1 MVGFT
6 WLNGH
11 AASSGRLKMSLDT
24 TTIRWHIADPLRRVL
39 LPGDALPLAEW
50 LRDGTATIV
59 KDGPHRAV
67 YRVRLPDLDCH
78 VKHYRLLGW
87 RSRVRQMLRPCK
99 ARREFALAADITAR
113 DVPTPVPLAWGV
125 EGNGR
130 GPAAS
135 WVITETVADAVPL
148 VAFLEQ
154 TLPTLCLSRQPASRQ
169 RLAPAR
175 RPCV

>member
-50 LRDGTATIV
+50 LRDGTATII

-67 YRVRLPDLDCH
+67 YRVRLPGLDCH

-99 ARREFALAADITAR
+99 ARREFEIGAAIAVRGVAT
-113 DVPTPVPLAWGV
+113 PTPLAWGV
-125 EGNGR
+125 EGAGL
-130 GPAAS
+130 GPKAG
-135 WVITETVADAVPL
+135 WVMTETVADAVPL
-148 VAFLEQ
+148 LNYLE
-154 TLPTLCLSRQPASRQ
+154 TELPALP
-169 RLAPAR
+169 
-175 RPCV
+175 